1 MKRNTN
7 YYNPSYSGKGTQCEI
22 LKRELNFNHIPT
34 GDRYRLEKE
43 NQHINKFDSHCFL
56 FV

>member
-1 MKRNTN
+1 M
-7 YYNPSYSGKGTQCEI
+7 